1 MRWPV
6 RLVAILV
13 VGCASAPPPPAE
25 LAPAT
30 DGDPEP
36 WVAPPSAAGETS
48 SVGDTRAVGETGA
61 TISLAM
67 AGGRDEARALTLRF
81 LGAVRDADEVAL
93 TQLLEDPLSRAQPRP
108 SSPHLA
114 RTQVLELVLRSPRR
128 ADLGP
133 DVALDELAQLEGIEV
148 RPLSEAIAEPPRG
161 LAATD
166 LFVTIPL
173 TTRGR
178 AILRFLVP
186 GWHLRGALILRS
198 TPIGWRIV
206 GL

>member
-13 VGCASAPPPPAE
+13 VGCASAPPPAPA

-36 WVAPPSAAGETS
+36 WVAPPSS
-48 SVGDTRAVGETGA
+48 VGETGA

-81 LGAVRDADEVAL
+81 LGAVRDADEATL

-114 RTQVLELVLRSPRR
+114 RAQVLELMLRSPRR

-148 RPLSEAIAEPPRG
+148 RPLSEAIAEAPRG
-161 LAATD
+161 LAAAD

-178 AILRFLVP
+178 AVLRFLVP